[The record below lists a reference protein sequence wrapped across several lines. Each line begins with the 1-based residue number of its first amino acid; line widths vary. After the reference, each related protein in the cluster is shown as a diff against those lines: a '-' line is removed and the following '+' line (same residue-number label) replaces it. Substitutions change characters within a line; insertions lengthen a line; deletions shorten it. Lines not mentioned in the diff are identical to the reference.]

1 MSKSQTTNR
10 PYYFAR
16 RKDTGMMGVWFT
28 HCARDWQRDFIIDR
42 LIDKAKKTEDMVIIS
57 LNGHDDT
64 RFRVCFLEEN
74 FVQTVRDYTK
84 MWGISVAHEL
94 TLAVIHEHHPEITRI
109 P

>member
-28 HCARDWQRDFIIDR
+28 HCARDWQRDSIIDR
-42 LIDKAKKTEDMVIIS
+42 LIDKAKTTGDMVILS
-57 LNGHDDT
+57 PNGHDDT
-64 RFRVCFLEEN
+64 RFRVAFLEDN
-74 FVQTVRDYTK
+74 FVQVVRDYTK
-84 MWGISVAHEL
+84 FWSISVAHEL
-94 TLAVIHEHHPEITRI
+94 SLAVIREENPEFKRI

>member
-16 RKDTGMMGVWFT
+16 RKDTGMTGVWFT
-28 HCARDWQRDFIIDR
+28 HCAQDWQRDSIIDR
-42 LIDKAKKTEDMVIIS
+42 LVVKAMATRDMAIIS
-57 LNGHDDT
+57 HNGKDDT
-64 RFRVCFLEEN
+64 RFRVAFLEDN
-74 FVQTVRDYTK
+74 FVQTVREYTD

-94 TLAVIHEHHPEITRI
+94 SLAVIRERHPEFNRI